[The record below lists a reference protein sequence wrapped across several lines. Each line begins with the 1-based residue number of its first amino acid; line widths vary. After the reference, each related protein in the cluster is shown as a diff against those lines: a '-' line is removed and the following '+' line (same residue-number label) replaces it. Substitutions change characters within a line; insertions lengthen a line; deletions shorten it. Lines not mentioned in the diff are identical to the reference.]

1 MKVFGVFL
9 RVQSQKVSSS
19 NLYKKDL
26 RRNVRTKLRRVGG
39 EQGIHLNT
47 VKKSIRGEAKRR
59 QTVPKVWMKVPRSNC
74 DANTEEKSKEKGLL
88 VDRGDKLVKKWFTK
102 TLCKSREHIPM
113 YSGSSGVSFHTQ

>member
-1 MKVFGVFL
+1 M

-47 VKKSIRGEAKRR
+47 VKKSIRGKAKRR
-59 QTVPKVWMKVPRSNC
+59 QIVPKVWMMVPRSNC
-74 DANTEEKSKEKGLL
+74 DANT
-88 VDRGDKLVKKWFTK
+88 
-102 TLCKSREHIPM
+102 
-113 YSGSSGVSFHTQ
+113 